1 MVFAG
6 REREVSDLHAALGG
20 GSRLVLVAGDA
31 GIGKT
36 RFVTE
41 GLRGTLSAWGACLPL
56 TEKLPF
62 LPVAEALDALS
73 RLEDGALLAG
83 ALAAIPAYAQAEA
96 ARLLPHLQPADAGPG
111 VRPMGGQRDR
121 MFSGVAELLAAVARR
136 SGLAVVIEDVHWAD
150 GATLD
155 FLTFLARTGRADA
168 VTVVAT
174 VRSDETLLEPA
185 VSRWL
190 AYARGSG
197 HAREIRLA
205 PLTRDEMA
213 EQAAGLT
220 GGQLPPVDADELY
233 ARSEGNPF
241 FTEQLV
247 AETLA
252 MRGGPGEG
260 RPGEGRRG
268 GLPARLAELLTV
280 RVSDCGAQARAALAA
295 MSVAGRALTEDQLAD
310 VTGLDAEALR
320 MSLRELEGR
329 SLAETAA
336 DGRHRA
342 RHALLAEAA
351 AARLLPGERRGLH
364 ERLAAVLQA
373 DGEALAAEAADH
385 WAAAGRGP
393 QELRARLTAARNAE
407 RISGYTEAA
416 AHWQRAIELAD
427 AGAGNA
433 GAGDAGA
440 GNAEAGERRAGRPG
454 EGVAVAEMPE
464 WYLRAMD
471 ARHLAGDA
479 EGAGV
484 LAEEAYR
491 RFAGHPDLAIAAVVR
506 ERAARFRGIG
516 DVFLGGPSAIGSGIP
531 LITEAL
537 ALFDQTPPSAEH
549 AEALFYY
556 GHYLF
561 SGEGQHEEGIR
572 AARRGLAIAEAA
584 GATTLIPRMQPL
596 LAYHLFLGGQVDEG
610 FAVLRRARV
619 LAESDGDGEACV
631 LIDVYESEALLKTAR
646 VTDAAEVAERG
657 LANARQAGL
666 EAFWTTAILAANGAE
681 ALLHQGRTAD
691 AATLI
696 GPLTDGPANRD
707 TWIAHVYRAE
717 VDLLSGDMAAAAA
730 RQGQIATIVRR
741 IGNADWS
748 REAALRA
755 AELRLWAGMPDQ
767 VLPGIHQVLAGLK
780 SPGQAI
786 FCGPLLTAGM
796 RACADLAERARAR
809 QDGAAESAALSAGAD
824 LTELAGQ
831 MPADPFAG
839 HPSGGH
845 PFAATIPAE
854 HASWEA
860 ERTRLAGPTG
870 PVGAGEP
877 AAWYAAAKAW
887 EGFGWPHRAGY
898 AWWRCAEARLSAGQ
912 DAADALRTAAGLAA
926 EHAPLLAEIRRLAL
940 RARIPLPP
948 ETTQAAQT
956 PQPGAE
962 GPRAAASYGL
972 TSREVLVL
980 RLLAAGRT
988 NAQIG
993 TELFISPKT
1002 ASVHVSNIL
1011 RKLGVS
1017 GRAQAAATAERA
1029 GLLDAIREQGTHR

>member
-6 REREVSDLHAALGG
+6 REREVSELRAALGG

-31 GIGKT
+31 GVGKT

-41 GLRGTLSAWGACLPL
+41 GLGGTLSVWGACLPL

-73 RLEDGALLAG
+73 RLDDGALLAD
-83 ALAAIPAYAQAEA
+83 ALAAIPAYAQAA
-96 ARLLPHLQPADAGPG
+96 ATRLLPHLQPADAAPG
-111 VRPMGGQRDR
+111 TRSMGGQRER
-121 MFSGVAELLAAVARR
+121 ILSGVAELLAAVARR
-136 SGLAVVIEDVHWAD
+136 SGLAVVIEDLHWAD
-150 GATLD
+150 AATLD
-155 FLTFLARTGRADA
+155 FLTFLARTGRANA

-174 VRSDETLLEPA
+174 VRSDETPLEPA

-197 HAREIRLA
+197 HATEIRLA

-220 GGQLPPVDADELY
+220 GGQPPVDVDELY
-233 ARSEGNPF
+233 ARGEGNPF

-247 AETLA
+247 AEALA
-252 MRGGPGEG
+252 GPGRPATG
-260 RPGEGRRG
+260 PGEGRRG
-268 GLPARLAELLTV
+268 GLPARLAELLTA
-280 RVSDCGAQARAALAA
+280 RVSDCGAQAWAALAA
-295 MSVAGRALTEDQLAD
+295 MSVAGRALTEDQLTD

-320 MSLRELEGR
+320 AGLRELESR

-351 AARLLPGERRGLH
+351 AAHLLPGERRGLH
-364 ERLAAVLQA
+364 ERLAAGLQA
-373 DGEALAAEAADH
+373 GGEALAGEAADH

-393 QELRARLTAARNAE
+393 EELRARLTAARAAE
-407 RISGYTEAA
+407 RVSGYAEAA
-416 AHWQRAIELAD
+416 AHWQRAIELD
-427 AGAGNA
+427 Q
-433 GAGDAGA
+433 GDAGPDLP
-440 GNAEAGERRAGRPG
+440 GWYVRAI
-454 EGVAVAEMPE
+454 
-464 WYLRAMD
+464 D

-484 LAEEAYR
+484 LAEEACR
-491 RFAGHPDLAIAAVVR
+491 RFAGHPDPAIAAVVR

-516 DVFLGGPSAIGSGIP
+516 DVFLGGPSVAGSGIP

-537 ALFDQTPPSAEH
+537 ALFDQAPPSAEH
-549 AEALFYY
+549 AEALYYY

-561 SGEGQHEEGIR
+561 SGAGNHEEGIR
-572 AARRGLAIAEAA
+572 AVRRGLAIAEAA
-584 GATTLIPRMQPL
+584 RATALIPRMQPL
-596 LAYHLFLGGQVDEG
+596 LAYHLFLGGHLDEG
-610 FAVLRRARV
+610 FAVLRRGRA
-619 LAESDGDGEACV
+619 LAESEGDAEACL

-646 VTDAAEVAERG
+646 VGPAAEVAVRG

-691 AATLI
+691 AVAFI
-696 GPLTDGPANRD
+696 GPLTDGPATRD
-707 TWIAHVYRAE
+707 TWLAHVYRAE
-717 VDLLSGDMAAAAA
+717 ADLLSGNMAAAAA
-730 RQGQIATIVRR
+730 RQEQIAAVVGRV
-741 IGNADWS
+741 GNADWS

-755 AELRLWAGMPDQ
+755 AELRLWAGTPEQ
-767 VLPGIHQVLAGLK
+767 VLPAIHQVLAELK
-780 SPGQAI
+780 SPRQAI
-786 FCGPLLTAGM
+786 FCGPVLTAGM

-809 QDGAAESAALSAGAD
+809 QDEAAESAALASGAD
-824 LTELAGQ
+824 LTDRAARL
-831 MPADPFAG
+831 PADPFAG

-854 HASWEA
+854 HTSWEA
-860 ERTRLAGPTG
+860 EQTRLAGAKG
-870 PVGAGEP
+870 PAGSGDP
-877 AAWYAAAKAW
+877 AAWPAAAKAW
-887 EGFGWPHRAGY
+887 EGFGFPHRAGY
-898 AWWRCAEARLSAGQ
+898 AWWRCAQVRLSAGL
-912 DAADALRTAAGLAA
+912 DAGDALRAAVGLAA
-926 EHAPLLAEIRRLAL
+926 EHAPLLAEIRKLAL
-940 RARIPLPP
+940 RARVSLPG
-948 ETTQAAQT
+948 QIAQ
-956 PQPGAE
+956 PAGE
-962 GPRAAASYGL
+962 GPRAAGNYGL

-1029 GLLDAIREQGTHR
+1029 GLLDGIRE

>member
-6 REREVSDLHAALGG
+6 REREVSELRAVVRG

-31 GIGKT
+31 GVGKT

-41 GLRGTLSAWGACLPL
+41 GLRGTLSVWGACLPL

-73 RLEDGALLAG
+73 RLDDGALLAD
-83 ALAAIPAYAQAEA
+83 ALAAIPAYAQAAA
-96 ARLLPHLQPADAGPG
+96 ARLLPHLQPADAAPG
-111 VRPMGGQRDR
+111 TGSMGGQRER
-121 MFSGVAELLAAVARR
+121 ILSGVAELLAAVARR
-136 SGLAVVIEDVHWAD
+136 SGLAVVIEDLHWAD
-150 GATLD
+150 ATTLD

-174 VRSDETLLEPA
+174 VRSDETPLEPA

-220 GGQLPPVDADELY
+220 GGQPPVDVDELY
-233 ARSEGNPF
+233 ARGEGNPF

-247 AETLA
+247 AEALA
-252 MRGGPGEG
+252 GAGRPAQGPGEG
-260 RPGEGRRG
+260 QRG
-268 GLPARLAELLTV
+268 GLPARLAELLTA
-280 RVSDCGAQARAALAA
+280 RVSDCGTQAWAALAA
-295 MSVAGRALTEDQLAD
+295 MSVAGRALTEDQLTD

-320 MSLRELEGR
+320 TGLRELESR
-329 SLAETAA
+329 SLAEAVA
-336 DGRHRA
+336 GGRHRA

-351 AARLLPGERRGLH
+351 AAHLLPGERRGLH
-364 ERLAAVLQA
+364 ERLATVLQA
-373 DGEALAAEAADH
+373 GGEAMAGEAADH

-393 QELRARLTAARNAE
+393 EELRARLTAARAAE
-407 RISGYTEAA
+407 RVSGYAEAA
-416 AHWQRAIELAD
+416 AHWQRAIDLD
-427 AGAGNA
+427 R
-433 GAGDAGA
+433 GDAGA
-440 GNAEAGERRAGRPG
+440 DLPG
-454 EGVAVAEMPE
+454 

-471 ARHLAGDA
+471 ARHLAGDT

-484 LAEEAYR
+484 LAEEACR
-491 RFAGHPDLAIAAVVR
+491 RFAGHPDPAIAAVVR

-516 DVFLGGPSAIGSGIP
+516 DVFLGGPSAAGSGIP

-537 ALFDQTPPSAEH
+537 ALFDQAPPSAEH

-561 SGEGQHEEGIR
+561 SGQGNHEEGIR
-572 AARRGLAIAEAA
+572 AIRRGLAIAEAA
-584 GATTLIPRMQPL
+584 KATALIPRMQPL
-596 LAYHLFLGGQVDEG
+596 LAYHLFLGGHLDEG
-610 FAVLRRARV
+610 FAVLRRGRAM
-619 LAESDGDGEACV
+619 AEGDAGACL

-646 VTDAAEVAERG
+646 VRDAAEVAVRG

-666 EAFWTTAILAANGAE
+666 EAFWNTAILAANGAE

-691 AATLI
+691 AAALI
-696 GPLTDGPANRD
+696 GPLTDGPASRD
-707 TWIAHVYRAE
+707 TWLAHVYRAE
-717 VDLLSGDMAAAAA
+717 ADLLSGNMAAATL
-730 RQGQIATIVRR
+730 RQEQIAAIVGRV
-741 IGNADWS
+741 GNADWS

-755 AELRLWAGMPDQ
+755 AELRLWTGTPDQ
-767 VLPGIHQVLAGLK
+767 VLPGIHQALAELK
-780 SPGQAI
+780 SPRKVI
-786 FCGPLLTAGM
+786 FCGPLLTTGM

-809 QDGAAESAALSAGAD
+809 QDGAAESVALASGAD
-824 LTELAGQ
+824 LTDVAARL
-831 MPADPFAG
+831 PADPFAG

-860 ERTRLAGPTG
+860 EQTRLAGSAG
-870 PVGAGEP
+870 LSGSGDPV
-877 AAWYAAAKAW
+877 AWHAAAKVW
-887 EGFGWPHRAGY
+887 EGFGFPHRAGY
-898 AWWRCAEARLSAGQ
+898 AWWRCAQARLSAGQ
-912 DAADALRTAAGLAA
+912 DADAALRAAAGLAA
-926 EHAPLLAEIRRLAL
+926 EHAPLLAEIRKLAL
-940 RARIPLPP
+940 RARIPLPGQIA
-948 ETTQAAQT
+948 QAA
-956 PQPGAE
+956 GE
-962 GPRAAASYGL
+962 GPRAAGNYGL

-1029 GLLDAIREQGTHR
+1029 GLLDGIRE

>member
-6 REREVSDLHAALGG
+6 RGREVSELRAALGG

-31 GIGKT
+31 GVGKT

-41 GLRGTLSAWGACLPL
+41 GLRGTLSVWGACLPL

-73 RLEDGALLAG
+73 RLDDGALLAG
-83 ALAAIPAYAQAEA
+83 ALAAIPPYAQAAA
-96 ARLLPHLQPADAGPG
+96 ARLLPHLQPADATPG
-111 VRPMGGQRDR
+111 TRSMGGQRER
-121 MFSGVAELLAAVARR
+121 ILSGVAELLAAVARR
-136 SGLAVVIEDVHWAD
+136 SGLAVVIEDLHWAD
-150 GATLD
+150 AATLD

-174 VRSDETLLEPA
+174 VRSDETPLEPA

-197 HAREIRLA
+197 HATEIRLA

-220 GGQLPPVDADELY
+220 GGQPPVDTDELY
-233 ARSEGNPF
+233 ARGEGNPF

-247 AETLA
+247 AEALA
-252 MRGGPGEG
+252 GAG
-260 RPGEGRRG
+260 RPATGPGEGRRG
-268 GLPARLAELLTV
+268 GLPARLAELLTA
-280 RVSDCGAQARAALAA
+280 RVSDCGAQAWAALAA
-295 MSVAGRALTEDQLAD
+295 MSVAGRALTEDQLTD

-320 MSLRELEGR
+320 AGLRELESR

-351 AARLLPGERRGLH
+351 AAHLLPGERRGLH

-373 DGEALAAEAADH
+373 GGEALAGEAADH

-393 QELRARLTAARNAE
+393 EELRARLTAARAAE
-407 RISGYTEAA
+407 RVSGYAEAA
-416 AHWQRAIELAD
+416 AHWQRAIELD
-427 AGAGNA
+427 Q
-433 GAGDAGA
+433 GDAGA
-440 GNAEAGERRAGRPG
+440 DLPGWYVRAI
-454 EGVAVAEMPE
+454 
-464 WYLRAMD
+464 D

-491 RFAGHPDLAIAAVVR
+491 RFAGHPDPAIAAVVR

-516 DVFLGGPSAIGSGIP
+516 DVFLGGPSAAGSGIP

-537 ALFDQTPPSAEH
+537 ALFDQAPPSAEH
-549 AEALFYY
+549 AEALYYY

-561 SGEGQHEEGIR
+561 SGEGNHEEGIR
-572 AARRGLAIAEAA
+572 AVRRGLAIAEAA
-584 GATTLIPRMQPL
+584 RATALIPRMQPL
-596 LAYHLFLGGQVDEG
+596 LAYHLFLGGHLDEG
-610 FAVLRRARV
+610 FAVLRRGRA
-619 LAESDGDGEACV
+619 LAESEGDAEACL

-646 VTDAAEVAERG
+646 VGPAAEVAVRG

-691 AATLI
+691 AVAFI
-696 GPLTDGPANRD
+696 GPLTDGPASRD
-707 TWIAHVYRAE
+707 TWLAHVYRAE
-717 VDLLSGDMAAAAA
+717 ADLLSGNMAAAAA
-730 RQGQIATIVRR
+730 RQEQIAAIVGQV
-741 IGNADWS
+741 GNADWS

-755 AELRLWAGMPDQ
+755 AELRLWAGTPDQ
-767 VLPGIHQVLAGLK
+767 VLPAIHQVLAELK
-780 SPGQAI
+780 SPRQAI
-786 FCGPLLTAGM
+786 FCGPVLTAGM

-809 QDGAAESAALSAGAD
+809 QDEAAESAALASGAD
-824 LTELAGQ
+824 LTDRAARL
-831 MPADPFAG
+831 PADPFAG

-860 ERTRLAGPTG
+860 EQTRLAGSKG
-870 PVGAGEP
+870 PAGSGDP
-877 AAWYAAAKAW
+877 AAWPAAAKAW
-887 EGFGWPHRAGY
+887 EGFGFPHRAGY
-898 AWWRCAEARLSAGQ
+898 AWWRCAQVRLSAGQ
-912 DAADALRTAAGLAA
+912 DAGGALRAAAGLAA
-926 EHAPLLAEIRRLAL
+926 EHAPLLAEIRKLAL
-940 RARIPLPP
+940 RARISLPG
-948 ETTQAAQT
+948 QIAQ
-956 PQPGAE
+956 PAGE
-962 GPRAAASYGL
+962 GPRAAGNYGL

-1029 GLLDAIREQGTHR
+1029 GLLDGIRE

>member
-260 RPGEGRRG
+260 RPGEG
-268 GLPARLAELLTV
+268 
-280 RVSDCGAQARAALAA
+280 
-295 MSVAGRALTEDQLAD
+295 
-310 VTGLDAEALR
+310 
-320 MSLRELEGR
+320 
-329 SLAETAA
+329 
-336 DGRHRA
+336 
-342 RHALLAEAA
+342 
-351 AARLLPGERRGLH
+351 
-364 ERLAAVLQA
+364 
-373 DGEALAAEAADH
+373 
-385 WAAAGRGP
+385 
-393 QELRARLTAARNAE
+393 
-407 RISGYTEAA
+407 
-416 AHWQRAIELAD
+416 
-427 AGAGNA
+427 
-433 GAGDAGA
+433 
-440 GNAEAGERRAGRPG
+440 
-454 EGVAVAEMPE
+454 VAVAEMPE

-484 LAEEAYR
+484 LAEEAYC

-537 ALFDQTPPSAEH
+537 ALFDQTPPSAGH

-707 TWIAHVYRAE
+707 TWLAHVYRAE

-877 AAWYAAAKAW
+877 AAWHAAAKAW

-912 DAADALRTAAGLAA
+912 DAAGALRTAAGLAA

-962 GPRAAASYGL
+962 GSRAAVSYGL